1 MSGSSVTTL
10 RTRSS
15 WRTGSSWRRHRL
27 SRRSPCSLCRVGT
40 TWCARWSLPGSCT
53 RHCPT
58 ATSRSSPTPGT
69 QWGRSALQRG
79 WSKYQMILP
88 KLVEPIHRELLWL
101 HAFLAWQN
109 VDGLENI
116 CNTNVYFYILLYFAL
131 IIMYKCWFL
140 VKKSFCSWQYSQWGD
155 YILWFRTSFF
165 NVGFLCVQKKFIRTW
180 AYSSHKNMSIFLPQT
195 SFGQRRLSLFRYVAD
210 PLRRSN
216 EKYRV
221 KAIIKCITVLWF
233 GCNCLLKM
241 QSFYWIN
248 QPKKIRKNKYLWGF
262 TNW

>member
-180 AYSSHKNMSIFLPQT
+180 AYSSHKNMSIFLPQEHEHIPPTNFIWSEEIIPFSICSGSIT
-195 SFGQRRLSLFRYVAD
+195 SKQWKIQGEGHNKMYNCVMIRMYVIV
-210 PLRRSN
+210 S
-216 EKYRV
+216 
-221 KAIIKCITVLWF
+221 
-233 GCNCLLKM
+233 
-241 QSFYWIN
+241 
-248 QPKKIRKNKYLWGF
+248 
-262 TNW
+262 